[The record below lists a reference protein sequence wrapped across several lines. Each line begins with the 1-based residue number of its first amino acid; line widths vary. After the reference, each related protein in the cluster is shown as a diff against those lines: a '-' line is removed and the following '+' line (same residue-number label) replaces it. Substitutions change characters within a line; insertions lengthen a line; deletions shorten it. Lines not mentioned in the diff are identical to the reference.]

1 MEPRPILT
9 AVGAVIVV
17 GVGGLHDLVIGPVD
31 AGHIG
36 ELIQFLRVA
45 IHIVHIRAAAQH
57 VVHNGGHLGAG
68 NGGVGPETPVG
79 IAADPAVA
87 GRLSYIGI
95 EPVVEGHVG
104 EIAPGVLRLIGEG
117 QSDDAE
123 LRPGNG
129 IVGVVVSIRAAGYHA
144 Q

>member
-87 GRLSYIGI
+87 GRLSYI
-95 EPVVEGHVG
+95 PVTVYSFPSSDAVAA
-104 EIAPGVLRLIGEG
+104 IPVQDRLMVFKLSQPLNI
-117 QSDDAE
+117 
-123 LRPGNG
+123 
-129 IVGVVVSIRAAGYHA
+129 
-144 Q
+144 